1 MIAQVRRQGRTMVK
15 TDSRTA
21 SSDHVWVNGRL
32 EPAGGYHLSVS
43 DRGFQFGDGVYETA
57 RSVGGRVVEL
67 AEHVARLRH
76 SADALDIP
84 LPADVDTVLAGGI
97 RELLKAD
104 GLDAEGVSASIR
116 VTVSRGATNDRTL
129 LPAAPVPPTIVVQ
142 ACRISSSPSAGGSTK
157 GIHVIASSVRHDP
170 RDPMATIKTTSRG
183 PSIFARVEARRA
195 GADDAIFLTTDGHL
209 AEATQASL
217 FFVRRGAE
225 GPELCTPSL
234 DCGILEGTTRTWI
247 LRWAERSGLRPV
259 EGWFT
264 ADDLAGADEA
274 FICASVVGVV
284 PVVRFNGKPIGTG
297 EPGSWTLRGRDDRE
311 AHARGG
317 R

>member
-1 MIAQVRRQGRTMVK
+1 M
-15 TDSRTA
+15 TDGPTA

-32 EPAGGYHLSVS
+32 EPAGGPHLSVS

-84 LPADVDTVLAGGI
+84 LPPDVDTMLTQGI
-97 RELLKAD
+97 RDLLKAD
-104 GLDAEGVSASIR
+104 GLDGEGVSASIR
-116 VTVSRGATNDRTL
+116 VTVSRGTTTDRTL
-129 LPAAPVPPTIVVQ
+129 LPAAAVPPTIVVQ
-142 ACRISSSPSAGGSTK
+142 ACRVSSSPAGGSTK

-183 PSIFARVEARRA
+183 AFIFARVEARRA

-225 GPELCTPSL
+225 RPELCTPSL
-234 DCGILEGTTRTWI
+234 ECGILEGTTRTWI

-264 ADDLAGADEA
+264 PDDLAAADEA
-274 FICASVVGVV
+274 FVCASVMGVV
-284 PVVRFNGKPIGTG
+284 PVVRFNGKPVGTG
-297 EPGSWTLRGRDDRE
+297 EAGPWTLRARDDRE